1 MNISTQQD
9 SFKVFLSYSAH
20 DVAKKRSKGISSIE
34 ATKQVYLNS
43 LATYAVDYYLNC
55 MSFETVKDRDIHQN
69 PWMQS
74 FINTADVEVKN
85 VGKLECFPV
94 FANTKYCQ
102 IPQEVASDRIAYIF
116 VQINSSL
123 DEAHIIGFT
132 LNVSVQSAPTIALN
146 QLQSVDNLL
155 EYLTQKEQAAIVNI
169 SQWMQELI
177 TEGWQNLENILNPQQ
192 LAFVRSRQFSITQAK
207 KIDLG
212 LQLDS
217 TPIALVARVASEND
231 DTISMT
237 IQACPLESTY
247 LPQGL
252 ELIVNDENGESVL
265 NATSREHDNW
275 VEVTLS
281 AQIGEKFSVDICL
294 GESKV
299 TQEFVV

>member
-20 DVAKKRSKGISSIE
+20 DVAKKQSQGIHSAE
-34 ATKQVYLNS
+34 ATKRVYLNS
-43 LATYAVDYYLNC
+43 LATYAVEHYLNC
-55 MSFETVKDRDIHQN
+55 MSFETVKDKNNNHN

-74 FINTADVEVKN
+74 LINTADVEVKN
-85 VGKLECFPV
+85 IGKLECLPV
-94 FANTKYCQ
+94 SPDTKYCK

-116 VQINSSL
+116 VEINSSL
-123 DEAHIIGFT
+123 DEAHIIGFKPGIQT
-132 LNVSVQSAPTIALN
+132 APTVALN
-146 QLQSVDNLL
+146 QLQSVDDLL

-169 SQWMQELI
+169 REWMQGLI
-177 TEGWQNLENILNPQQ
+177 TEGWQNLESILNPQQ
-192 LAFVRSRQFSITQAK
+192 LVFVRNARFSITQAK

-217 TPIALVARVASEND
+217 TSIALVARVASENE
-231 DTISMT
+231 DTINMK
-237 IQACPLESTY
+237 IQACPLEGTY

-294 GESKV
+294 GDSKV

>member
-20 DVAKKRSKGISSIE
+20 DVAKKQSQGISSAE
-34 ATKQVYLNS
+34 ATKKVYLNS
-43 LATYAVDYYLNC
+43 LATYAVEYYLNC
-55 MSFETVKDRDIHQN
+55 MSFETVNDKDIHQN

-74 FINTADVEVKN
+74 FINAADVEVKN
-85 VGKLECFPV
+85 IGKLECFPV
-94 FANTKYCQ
+94 SQNTKHCQ

-116 VQINSSL
+116 VQINLSL

-132 LNVSVQSAPTIALN
+132 PNVSVQSAPIIVLN

-169 SQWMQELI
+169 SQWIQGLI

-192 LAFVRSRQFSITQAK
+192 LVFVRNSRFNITQAK
-207 KIDLG
+207 KINLG

-217 TPIALVARVASEND
+217 TPIALVARVASENE
-231 DTISMT
+231 DTINMT

-281 AQIGEKFSVDICL
+281 AQVGEKFSVDICL

>member
-20 DVAKKRSKGISSIE
+20 DVAKKQSQGISSVE
-34 ATKQVYLNS
+34 ATKKVYLNS

-55 MSFETVKDRDIHQN
+55 MSFETVKDRDIHHN

-74 FINTADVEVKN
+74 LINTANVEVKN
-85 VGKLECFPV
+85 VGKLECLPV
-94 FANTKYCQ
+94 SQNSKYCK
-102 IPQEVASDRIAYIF
+102 ISQEAASDRVAYIF

-132 LNVSVQSAPTIALN
+132 PNVSVKSAPTIALN

-155 EYLTQKEQAAIVNI
+155 EYLTQKEQVAIVNI
-169 SQWMQELI
+169 SQWIQGLI

-192 LAFVRSRQFSITQAK
+192 LAFVRSRQFSITRAK

-212 LQLDS
+212 LQLNS
-217 TPIALVARVASEND
+217 NKIALVARVASEND
-231 DTISMT
+231 DTINMT

-281 AQIGEKFSVDICL
+281 AQVGEKFSVDVCL

>member
-20 DVAKKRSKGISSIE
+20 DVARKQSQGISSAE
-34 ATKQVYLNS
+34 ATKRVYLNS
-43 LATYAVDYYLNC
+43 LATFAVEYYLNC
-55 MSFETVKDRDIHQN
+55 MSFETVKDRENNHN

-74 FINTADVEVKN
+74 LIHAADVEVKN
-85 VGKLECFPV
+85 IGKLECLPV
-94 FANTKYCQ
+94 APNTEYYK
-102 IPQEVASDRIAYIF
+102 IPQEVASDRVAYIF
-116 VQINSSL
+116 VQINLSL

-132 LNVSVQSAPTIALN
+132 PDITFQVAPTVALN
-146 QLQSVDNLL
+146 QLKSVDELL

-169 SQWMQELI
+169 REWMQGLI
-177 TEGWQNLENILNPQQ
+177 TEGWQNLENVLNPQQ
-192 LAFVRSRQFSITQAK
+192 LVFVRSARFNITQAK

-217 TPIALVARVASEND
+217 TSIALVARVASENE
-231 DTISMT
+231 DTIKMT
-237 IQACPLESTY
+237 IQACPLEDTY

-252 ELIVNDENGESVL
+252 ELIVNDENGENVL
-265 NATSREHDNW
+265 SATSREHDNW
-275 VEVTLS
+275 IEVTLI
-281 AQIGEKFSVDICL
+281 AQVGEKFSVDICL